1 MIYDGICP
9 KPGCGGELAEERG
22 FRLPNGQ
29 FRLWPTGPL
38 IKTKCV
44 KCGRLIG
51 YRPFEIKESRR
62 GKRTSKAGRAVSEA
76 AGSFGEDGFLSEMWE
91 DPS

>member
-9 KPGCGGELAEERG
+9 KSGCGGRLVEGQG

-29 FRLWPTGPL
+29 FRLSASGPF
-38 IKTKCV
+38 IKTKCS

-51 YRPFEIKESRR
+51 YRPVEIKEAKR
-62 GKRTSKAGRAVSEA
+62 GKRASKAGRTVQEA
-76 AGSFGEDGFLSEMWE
+76 QGSLGESGFLPEMSEG
-91 DPS
+91 PG